1 VFFLDLPGPFLK
13 PFSEEHAG
21 LSARGSDGSQ
31 RRWAKLLARFARHGF
46 GITRRG
52 ADRGIDFLT
61 KGAVRAVHRWPQRS
75 NRAVDAATE
84 LADAALAGHSLR
96 ELANRL
102 SSLARSLSGAAGA
115 SVLQPAEGGQLVEL
129 GRDGAPVA
137 APTLAREVLLQGT
150 PLAEKPPPAIRW
162 GTHVALPLRHETR
175 TLGVLAL
182 QFDAGSP
189 RDLRQLRPLIARAGT
204 VLAAAEREA
213 RKDRFLG
220 FAAHELKTPLTS
232 IKGFAYSLARRIERG
247 EPAEARV
254 VQVLERQAERLHA
267 LLEEML
273 EVSRIDMGRFVLHLE
288 PCDLRDLVASANRVL
303 KRLGALPL
311 ELQSGSEGGPALPLL
326 ADRDRIERALVALA
340 MRAQEMGA
348 AQALEL
354 RLTGGRALA
363 RMSWLG
369 PPLTDE
375 QRAAACEPRWD
386 SKDKPK
392 SGLGMGLSLA
402 RTVAQLHGGELVTET
417 NAFVLA
423 LPLRTPIEA
432 ARLDASGRRI
442 LVVDDDEAI
451 ATMLADFLC
460 DSGFSASCA
469 IGGRAA
475 LAVLEKGPPPDLL
488 VLDLRMP
495 DLDGR
500 ALLLEARARLRLS
513 PRVVLLSADR
523 AVAAAAAE
531 LAAEAFVEKPFQ
543 PEGLLAAVWRAL
555 GTKGPFGA

>member
-1 VFFLDLPGPFLK
+1 MPASGP
-13 PFSEEHAG
+13 
-21 LSARGSDGSQ
+21 DGTQ
-31 RRWAKLLARFARHGF
+31 RRWARLLARFARHGF

-52 ADRGIDFLT
+52 ADRGFDLLA
-61 KGAVRAVHRWPQRS
+61 KGAVRAVRRFPQRS
-75 NRAVDAATE
+75 SRAVDAATE
-84 LADAALAGHSLR
+84 LADAALAGQSLR

-102 SSLARSLSGAAGA
+102 SALARSLSGAAGA
-115 SVLQPAEGGQLVEL
+115 SVLQPAEGGQLLEL
-129 GRDGAPVA
+129 GRDGAAVA
-137 APTLAREVLLQGT
+137 APALAREVLLQGA
-150 PLAEKPPPAIRW
+150 PLAERPPPAIHW
-162 GTHVALPLRHETR
+162 GTHVALPLRHESR

-303 KRLGALPL
+303 RRLGALPL
-311 ELQSGSEGGPALPLL
+311 ELRSGSEGGPALPLL

-340 MRAQEMGA
+340 MRAQELGA
-348 AQALEL
+348 TEALDL
-354 RLTGGRALA
+354 RADRTRALA
-363 RMSWLG
+363 RVGWLG
-369 PPLTDE
+369 PPLGDE
-375 QRAAACEPRWD
+375 ERAKACEPRWD
-386 SKDKPK
+386 GRDKPK

-402 RTVAQLHGGELVTET
+402 RTVAQLHGGELLAEA
-417 NAFVLA
+417 NAFVLS
-423 LPLRTPIEA
+423 LPLRAPVGGPT
-432 ARLDASGRRI
+432 LDASGRRI

-451 ATMLADFLC
+451 ATMLADFL
-460 DSGFSASCA
+460 SENGFSATCA

-475 LAVLEKGPPPDLL
+475 LAVLEQGPPPDLL

-500 ALLLEARARLRLS
+500 ALLLEARSRLRLT

-523 AVAAAAAE
+523 AVAEAASELGAE
-531 LAAEAFVEKPFQ
+531 SFVEKPFQ

-555 GTKGPFGA
+555 GSPQQPVS

>member
-1 VFFLDLPGPFLK
+1 M
-13 PFSEEHAG
+13 
-21 LSARGSDGSQ
+21 SARGSDGTQ
-31 RRWAKLLARFARHGF
+31 RRWARLLARFARHGF

-52 ADRGIDFLT
+52 ADRGIDLLT

-137 APTLAREVLLQGT
+137 APTLAREVLLQGA

-232 IKGFAYSLARRIERG
+232 IKGFSYSLARRIERG

-303 KRLGALPL
+303 KRLGALQL

-340 MRAQEMGA
+340 MRAQELGA
-348 AQALEL
+348 SQALEL
-354 RLTGGRALA
+354 RTELGRALA
-363 RMSWLG
+363 RVGWLG
-369 PPLTDE
+369 PPLSDE

-386 SKDKPK
+386 TKDKPK

-402 RTVAQLHGGELVTET
+402 RTVAQLHGGELLAEP

-423 LPLRTPIEA
+423 LPLRPPIEGP
-432 ARLDASGRRI
+432 RLDASGRRI

-451 ATMLADFLC
+451 ASMLADFLC

-475 LAVLEKGPPPDLL
+475 LAMLEKGPPPDLL

-500 ALLLEARARLRLS
+500 SLLLEARSRLRLS

-523 AVAAAAAE
+523 AVAEAAVE

-555 GTKGPFGA
+555 GTKGAPGA